1 MTRAPP
7 RKRSAC
13 ILPTSGKSVGPSFL
27 ASWLAFYLRLV
38 QKRRENK
45 RVRTTLRK
53 LKLLNSSWRKT
64 NVEIQLRRAKMHTP
78 MTVDHYPIMPH
89 KYWRVIIRH
98 HRLNKSTFS
107 TSSQSAIHNMILQST
122 VTINPKKNNIPFSYR
137 VYPFRS
143 QKVCVQMWAS
153 AVRRITI

>member
-1 MTRAPP
+1 MLPLYFALWLIQKTLT
-7 RKRSAC
+7 
-13 ILPTSGKSVGPSFL
+13 ILQTNQIQNLTNCEKLP
-27 ASWLAFYLRLV
+27 
-38 QKRRENK
+38 KRRENK

-53 LKLLNSSWRKT
+53 LKLLNSSWWKT

-78 MTVDHYPIMPH
+78 IKVDHYPIMPH
-89 KYWRVIIRH
+89 KYWCVVIRP

-107 TSSQSAIHNMILQST
+107 TSSQSAIHNLILQST